1 MLMGTNALRLGQ
13 SDLDFRQL
21 LEVLMMQTT
30 RRTFLG
36 VVGAAAAL
44 GVVGEA
50 ATPEAHGSL
59 APASRVPPAA
69 TEKQLFW
76 VAASTP
82 CDKNLNFD
90 PELYKDVLAYLKENG
105 ADGVVVLGTTG
116 EFPSFS
122 VAERKKIAES
132 AFKHRNGLNIIVSP
146 GTANFPETL
155 ELSKH
160 AQENG
165 ADGLLIVPPFYYKHP
180 RVDGLTK
187 YFSLIFEK
195 VTIPINL
202 YHIPFATGIPVSL
215 ELMHSL
221 EKYPNLA
228 GIKDSSSDEEEYHKF
243 VAEFP
248 KLNMR
253 TGTTHNLKYA
263 LDNGMGAILAEGNN
277 FATQIA
283 GVFAAK
289 RGGKDI
295 AEPLAKLETAL
306 KLLRA
311 GGVDEYGPMKYALS
325 LQMDTRQFYQRPP
338 NSDVTEEQKTKIKE
352 ALEEIKKMG

>member
-1 MLMGTNALRLGQ
+1 MP
-13 SDLDFRQL
+13 
-21 LEVLMMQTT
+21 TT
-30 RRTFLG
+30 RRDFLG
-36 VVGAAAAL
+36 AIGAAAAL
-44 GVVGEA
+44 GSVGEGVIPLSA
-50 ATPEAHGSL
+50 G
-59 APASRVPPAA
+59 ASRSAGSPSASPAA
-69 TEKQLFW
+69 GQAAGEKQLFW

-90 PELYKDVLAYLKENG
+90 PELYRDVLGYLKEKG

-122 VAERKKIAES
+122 TAERKKIAEV

-146 GTANFPETL
+146 GTANLPETL
-155 ELSKH
+155 ELSLH

-165 ADGLLIVPPFYYKHP
+165 ADGLLVVPPFYYKHP
-180 RVDGLTK
+180 KTEGLTR
-187 YFSLIFEK
+187 YFSMLFDK
-195 VTIPINL
+195 VKIPINL
-202 YHIPFATGIPVSL
+202 YHIPFATGIPISL
-215 ELMHSL
+215 DLLHSL

-248 KLNMR
+248 NLNMR
-253 TGTTHNLKYA
+253 TGTTHNLRYA
-263 LDNGMGAILAEGNN
+263 MDNGMGAILAEGNN
-277 FATQIA
+277 FTALIA
-283 GVFAAK
+283 AVFAAK
-289 RGGKDI
+289 RAGKDI
-295 AEPLAKLETAL
+295 GTPVDKLSAAL

-325 LQMDTRQFYQRPP
+325 LQMGTRQFYQRPP
-338 NSDVTEEQKTKIKE
+338 NVDVTEEQKAKIKD

>member
-1 MLMGTNALRLGQ
+1 
-13 SDLDFRQL
+13 
-21 LEVLMMQTT
+21 MQT
-30 RRTFLG
+30 RRTFLETM
-36 VVGAAAAL
+36 GAAAAL
-44 GVVGEA
+44 GVVTKTTALEA
-50 ATPEAHGSL
+50 SA
-59 APASRVPPAA
+59 APTKGTSDSKTARASS

-90 PELYKDVLAYLKENG
+90 QELYRDVLSFLKANG

-122 VAERKKIAES
+122 VAERKKIADV
-132 AFKHRNGLNIIVSP
+132 AFKYRNGLNIIVSP

-155 ELSKH
+155 ELSLH

-165 ADGLLIVPPFYYKHP
+165 ADGLLVVPPFYYKHP
-180 RVDGLTK
+180 RVDGLTR
-187 YFSLIFEK
+187 YFSMLFDK

-202 YHIPFATGIPVSL
+202 YHIPFATGIPISL
-215 ELMHSL
+215 DLMHSL

-228 GIKDSSSDEEEYHKF
+228 GIKDSSGDEEEYHKF

-248 KLNMR
+248 NLNMR
-253 TGTTHNLKYA
+253 TGTTHNLRYA
-263 LDNGMGAILAEGNN
+263 MDNGMGAILAEGNN
-277 FATQIA
+277 FTALIA
-283 GVFAAK
+283 SVFAAK
-289 RGGKDI
+289 RAGKDI
-295 AEPLAKLETAL
+295 SAPIDKLQAAL

-325 LQMDTRQFYQRPP
+325 LQMGTRQFYQRPP
-338 NSDVTEEQKTKIKE
+338 NSDVTDEQKAKIKD
-352 ALEEIKKMG
+352 ALDEIKKMG